1 MPTRPRKIL
10 FPHRTNFRFEGAC
23 DSFGRVTRCVAGA
36 REMLSTKLML
46 EPVKEILENRDYYGY
61 NIYDENA
68 PQGWSLFFGG
78 DGLR

>member
-1 MPTRPRKIL
+1 
-10 FPHRTNFRFEGAC
+10 
-23 DSFGRVTRCVAGA
+23 
-36 REMLSTKLML
+36 MLSTKLML